1 MPQSE
6 MALTILEWKKGVKAA
21 LERLERKED
30 QAIWLGIAI
39 EDPDSDVKVKNL
51 IISRQSRSGSNWTR
65 KRRRLT

>member
-6 MALTILEWKKGVKAA
+6 MALTTLEWKKGVKAA

-51 IISRQSRSGSNWTR
+51 IISRQSPSGSNWTR